1 MFGHSRT
8 KPRRTPRRPGRSGA
22 FGALQ
27 AIADSPMYSAPRPT
41 VVSTKNM
48 RKAKSPLLPIFLIVL
63 VDILGLTIILPLLP
77 FYAEKLGAAPVT
89 VGLLVSVYAF
99 CQLISGPVLGQL
111 SDRTGRKPL
120 LLVSQVGT
128 FAGFLLLANATTLTM
143 VFVSRVIDGLTAGNL
158 SLAQAYISDVTAP
171 KNRAKAFGI
180 IGVAFGLGFLVG
192 PAFSGFLSQYGYS
205 YPIYAAAALSA
216 LSIAATHWL
225 LPSQKQLHA
234 AGHLHMDA
242 DEALETP
249 PPAGK
254 RLGMLDWGRYTT
266 FFKTPELGGILVQF
280 FFFTLSFALFMSG
293 FALFAER
300 RFTHEGLPFG
310 PKEVGYV
317 FAYSGFLGILLQG
330 GIVGR
335 LVSRF
340 GEHQVVVMGFAG
352 SLLGYGALAFSRDL
366 PSLLVASTLG
376 SFGSSTLRPA
386 LTSLVTQKAGR
397 RQQGVVLGLTQSLM
411 SVSQIVAPV
420 AAGLLI
426 GHLYLASW
434 ALLAAGISA
443 GGLVLA
449 LKMRHKQRHGI
460 SA

>member
-1 MFGHSRT
+1 
-8 KPRRTPRRPGRSGA
+8 
-22 FGALQ
+22 
-27 AIADSPMYSAPRPT
+27 
-41 VVSTKNM
+41 M

-77 FYAEKLGAAPVT
+77 FYAEKLGAGPVA
-89 VGLLVSVYAF
+89 VGMLVSVYAF

-128 FAGFLLLANATTLTM
+128 CMGFLLLANATTLAM

-205 YPIYAAAALSA
+205 YPIYAAASLSA
-216 LSIAATHWL
+216 LSIAATHFL
-225 LPSQKQLHA
+225 LPSHEQLRA
-234 AGHLHMDA
+234 AGHLYV
-242 DEALETP
+242 DEAGGLASDAEP
-249 PPAGK
+249 ALPAGK
-254 RLGMLDWGRYTT
+254 RLGLLDWGKYTQ
-266 FFKTPELGGILVQF
+266 FFKTPELGDILLQF
-280 FFFTLSFALFMSG
+280 FLFAFSFALFISG

-300 RFTHEGLPFG
+300 RFMHDGLPFG

-317 FAYSGFLGILLQG
+317 FAYSGLLGIFLQG

-335 LVSRF
+335 LVARF
-340 GEHQVVVMGFAG
+340 GEHKVVMMGFAG
-352 SLLGYGALAFSRDL
+352 SMIGYCVLALSDEVPMLLIS
-366 PSLLVASTLG
+366 STLG
-376 SFGSSTLRPA
+376 SFGNSTLRPA
-386 LTSLVTQKAGR
+386 LTSLVTQRAGR

-411 SVSQIVAPV
+411 SVSQIVAPLI
-420 AAGLLI
+420 AGWLI
-426 GHLYLASW
+426 GHRFLGTWACLAGS
-434 ALLAAGISA
+434 ISA
-443 GGLVLA
+443 GGLALA
-449 LKMRHKQRHGI
+449 LKMRHKLRNGI
-460 SA
+460 PA